1 MKSAYVEGHGC
12 SLNLGQTEKIRALL
26 SKKFSLV
33 SSPEN
38 ADFIVIN
45 TCAVKTATENS
56 MLRRIRA
63 LGSIARANN
72 SKLVVCGCLP
82 LVSRDKVLAAFPE
95 AKLFGVEL
103 SELAGFFGLPLPES
117 ELSVEN
123 TRSNPLIAIIPIASG
138 CLGSC
143 AYCCVKNA
151 RGSLKSFPVDAI
163 KEAFARAVETAR
175 EVWLTSNDNGC
186 YGFDIGSSLP
196 ELLESL
202 LSVKGSYRVRVGM
215 MNPWHAK
222 KFFPALLGAMDD
234 RRVYRFLHLP
244 VQSGSDN
251 VLALMERH
259 YTVQEFK
266 SLVGMARKR
275 FPDMTISTDII
286 AGFPGETEADFLE
299 SVKLLEELK
308 FDIVNV
314 SRFGF
319 RPGTK
324 ALELGG
330 RVAGAEVKRR
340 TKILS
345 LKARALGLERNN
357 RFVGSEQ
364 EILVT
369 GRGVKGG
376 FAGRTLSYKPVVV
389 EQAVPGCFLKV
400 RIEGASQSH
409 LVGVPLEQVS

>member
-1 MKSAYVEGHGC
+1 MKSVYVEGHGC
-12 SLNLGQTEKIRALL
+12 SLNLGATEKIRALL
-26 SKKFSLV
+26 AKKFSLV
-33 SSPEN
+33 ASPEK
-38 ADFIVIN
+38 ADFIVLN
-45 TCAVKTATENS
+45 TCAVKTPTENS
-56 MLRRIRA
+56 MLRRIET
-63 LGSIARANN
+63 LGGIAKENKSA
-72 SKLVVCGCLP
+72 LVVCGCLP

-103 SELAGFFGLPLPES
+103 SEIAGFFGLPLPES
-117 ELSVEN
+117 DLSVEN
-123 TRSNPLIAIIPIASG
+123 VRSNALIAIIPIATG

-151 RGSLKSFPVDAI
+151 RGQLKSYPVRAV
-163 KEAFARAVETAR
+163 KQAFVKAVETAK
-175 EVWLTSNDNGC
+175 EVWLTANDTGC
-186 YGFDIGSSLP
+186 YGLDIGSTLP
-196 ELLESL
+196 ALLESL
-202 LSVKGSYRVRVGM
+202 LSVKGNYRVRLGM

-222 KFFPALLGAMDD
+222 KFFPALLELMEDK
-234 RRVYRFLHLP
+234 RVYKFLHLP

-266 SLVGMARKR
+266 SLVGLARER
-275 FPDMTISTDII
+275 FPDITISTDLI
-286 AGFPGETEADFLE
+286 AGFPGETKADFLE
-299 SVKLLEELK
+299 SVKLLEELR

-330 RVAGAEVKRR
+330 RVPGAEVKRR

-345 LKARALGLERNN
+345 LKARVIGLERNK

-364 EILVT
+364 RILVT

-376 FAGRTLSYKPVVV
+376 FVGRTLAYKPVVV
-389 EQAVPGCFLKV
+389 EHALPGSYLKV
-400 RIEGASQSH
+400 RVVEASQSH
-409 LVGVPLEQVS
+409 LIGVPLEQVC

>member
-82 LVSRDKVLAAFPE
+82 LVSRDKVLGVFPQ

-103 SELAGFFGLPLPES
+103 SELASFFGVAFPES
-117 ELSVEN
+117 ELFVEN

-143 AYCCVKNA
+143 TYCCVKNA

-163 KEAFARAVETAR
+163 KEAFAGAVETAR

-196 ELLESL
+196 GLLESL

-215 MNPWHAK
+215 MNPWHVK
-222 KFFPALLGAMDD
+222 GFFPALLGAMGD

-286 AGFPGETEADFLE
+286 AGFPGETEEDFLC
-299 SVKLLEELK
+299 SLDLVKELG

-324 ALELGG
+324 ALEMSG
-330 RVAGAEVKRR
+330 RVPGAEVKRR
-340 TKILS
+340 TRILS
-345 LKARALGLERNN
+345 LEARSMGLERNKS
-357 RFVGSEQ
+357 FVGSEQ
-364 EILVT
+364 EVLIT
-369 GRGVKGG
+369 GPGKKGG
-376 FAGRTLSYKPVVV
+376 FIGRTQSYKPVLV
-389 EQAVPGCFLKV
+389 EQALPGAFLRVKIV
-400 RIEGASQSH
+400 RAEQGY
-409 LVGVPLEQVS
+409 LVGKPLD